1 MSERLPP
8 VGEPTIA
15 TGALRYRCLVERD
28 ALRVTGP
35 EAGKFLQG
43 QLTQDVLTVDLG
55 AHRWSWLLEP
65 AGRVVALLRVFHPG
79 ENEWVL
85 ESDPGWGEA
94 ISVRLNRF
102 KLRTKAD
109 IEAMP
114 AKLLCCRGAGWNL
127 DGPLVAEPP
136 WPGVLGVDRLYLDD
150 VPAVEASAS
159 GDDSLGALAL
169 LEAQRI
175 AVGQPRMGAEIT
187 ERTIPAETGIVEW
200 TVSFTKGCYTG
211 QELVARIDSR
221 GNHVPRKM
229 VRLRLDGEVAAGSE
243 MFDADGAS
251 VVAAASGVSPGAA
264 GRITS
269 VGLSPSQGWVG
280 LGYLERKAGSPVSLV
295 ADGVPVRVI
304 G

>member
-1 MSERLPP
+1 MTERVPSAN
-8 VGEPTIA
+8 EPTPSAI
-15 TGALRYRCLVERD
+15 RYHCLVARD

-35 EAGKFLQG
+35 EAGKFLQS
-43 QLTQDVLTVDLG
+43 QLTQDISSMDLG

-79 ENEWVL
+79 EQEWVL
-85 ESDPGWGEA
+85 EGDPGCGEA
-94 ISVRLNRF
+94 VSARLARF

-114 AKLLCCRGAGWNL
+114 ARLLCFRGQGWNL
-127 DGPLVAEPP
+127 DGPLVADPP
-136 WPGVLGVDRLYLDD
+136 WPGVLGVDRLYLDE
-150 VPAVEASAS
+150 VPDAADLLSAP
-159 GDDSLGALAL
+159 DDDLAGAPAL

-175 AVGQPRMGAEIT
+175 AAGQPRMGTEIT

-229 VRLRLDGEVAAGSE
+229 VRLRLEAEVAPGSE
-243 MFDADGAS
+243 MFDADGTP
-251 VVAAASGVSPGAA
+251 GVSAAAA
-264 GRITS
+264 GRVTS
-269 VGLSPSQGWVG
+269 VGLSPSEGWVG
-280 LGYLERKAGSPVSLV
+280 LGYLERKAGSKVSLL

>member
-1 MSERLPP
+1 MTERLAPAN
-8 VGEPTIA
+8 EPTPSAI
-15 TGALRYRCLVERD
+15 RYHCLTERD

-43 QLTQDVLTVDLG
+43 QLTQDVLTMDLG

-79 ENEWVL
+79 EQEWVL

-94 ISVRLNRF
+94 VAARLARF

-109 IEAMP
+109 IEAVP
-114 AKLLCCRGAGWNL
+114 AKLLCFRGTGWNL

-150 VPAVEASAS
+150 VLPDAADLLSAS
-159 GDDSLGALAL
+159 GDDLAGAPAL
-169 LEAQRI
+169 VEAQRI
-175 AVGQPRMGAEIT
+175 AAGQPRMGAEIT

-229 VRLRLDGEVAAGSE
+229 VRLLLEAEVAPGSE
-243 MFDADGAS
+243 MFDAD
-251 VVAAASGVSPGAA
+251 AASGVSPGAA

-269 VGLSPSQGWVG
+269 VGLSPSEGWVG
-280 LGYLERKAGSPVSLV
+280 LGYLERKAGSKVSLL

>member
-1 MSERLPP
+1 MTERLPSA
-8 VGEPTIA
+8 GEPTVA
-15 TGALRYRCLVERD
+15 TGGLRYRHLVERD

-43 QLTQDVLTVDLG
+43 QLTQDVLTMDLG

-79 ENEWVL
+79 EQEWVL

-94 ISVRLNRF
+94 VSARLARF
-102 KLRTKAD
+102 KLRTKAE
-109 IEAMP
+109 IEVMP
-114 AKLLCCRGAGWNL
+114 AKLLCCRGPGWNL

-136 WPGVLGVDRLYLDD
+136 WPGVLGVDRLYLDALPD
-150 VPAVEASAS
+150 AADLLSAS
-159 GDDSLGALAL
+159 GDDLAGAPAL

-175 AVGQPRMGAEIT
+175 EAGQPRMGTEIT

-229 VRLRLDGEVAAGSE
+229 VRLRLEAEVAPGSE
-243 MFDADGAS
+243 MFDADGTP
-251 VVAAASGVSPGAA
+251 GVSAAAA
-264 GRITS
+264 GRVTS
-269 VGLSPSQGWVG
+269 VGLSPSEGWVG
-280 LGYLERKAGSPVSLV
+280 LGYLERKAGSKVSLL